1 MFSLENLIRPNVLK
15 LSPYSSAR
23 DEFTGEASIWLDANE
38 NPYGT
43 LNRYPDPYQTELKQL
58 ISEQKEIKEDRIF
71 IGNGSD
77 EVIDLLFRVFTQP
90 VLDKALTFSPTY
102 GMYKVSAEIN
112 DVELIE
118 MPLDENFQINIDATI
133 PYLDDPQ
140 LKLIFICSP
149 NNPTGN
155 LISSEKIESVLGRF
169 NGIVAIDEAYIDFAN
184 STSWKSKLD
193 EYPNLIVL
201 QTFSKA
207 RGLAAARLGI
217 AYSNPEIIS
226 FLNKV
231 KPPYNV
237 SLLNQQAGI
246 ESMRNEAEIAAQI
259 ETIKFERARLVMEL
273 QEIEQVQ
280 CIYPSDAN
288 FILIEIEHANDV
300 YLSLIRIGIIVRN
313 RSKIIPNTLR
323 ISIGTEKE
331 NNKLL
336 EELKKLNS

>member
-90 VLDKALTFSPTY
+90 GLDKALTFSPTY